1 MQRIH
6 AQIIDKGPFT
16 EKEAQV
22 LRYMCEGLFSTEIAD
37 RLFRSP
43 RTIGKHI
50 ENIANKLDARGS
62 SEIVL
67 IARELGYVEITLS
80 NTRNTRNTSNT
91 SNHHVLKF
99 ILLLILCNTLFPQ
112 TDMRRPPKTR
122 TSVVRLVRL
131 HRQQ

>member
-6 AQIIDKGPFT
+6 ARVIDKGPFT
-16 EKEAQV
+16 DKEAQV
-22 LRYMCEGLFSTEIAD
+22 LRYMCEGLFSTEIAL

-50 ENIANKLDARGS
+50 ENIAHKLDAHGS

-67 IARELGYVEITLS
+67 IAREMGLVEITLTNS
-80 NTRNTRNTSNT
+80 PNYT
-91 SNHHVLKF
+91 LKI
-99 ILLLILCNTLFPQ
+99 ILLMIMCNFMFPQ
-112 TDMRRPPKTR
+112 KDMRRPPKTR

-131 HRQQ
+131 HRQH